1 MNRINRKNAVTMEEA
16 VLEFLKSTHLA
27 SQHNTHLVF
36 KAWDEAS
43 GAEKYT
49 LKKYFRDGKLYIT
62 LSSSVVCS
70 QLQFRKQDILDR
82 INSLLESDPL
92 FIADDRFAGKVQQL
106 ILK

>member
-1 MNRINRKNAVTMEEA
+1 MEEA
-16 VLEFLKSTHLA
+16 MLEFLKATRLG

-43 GAEKYT
+43 GAAKYT
-49 LKKYFRDGKLYIT
+49 LKRYFRDGKLYIT

-70 QLQFRKQDILDR
+70 QLQFRKQDILER

-92 FIADDRFAGKVQQL
+92 FIRDDKFAGKVQQL